1 MSRLSNALDKLQ
13 QPPPTRRRPD
23 DPPIQLI
30 RRDSLDDLFSTCY
43 LSQNPKLTS
52 VYVDAASDD
61 ASNAPSGDASDET
74 SDDASDN
81 ASDDASDAASDGAS
95 DAASDGDSD
104 DASDDDSDATSDDN
118 LEATA
123 NSPIVVHNVVSGE
136 QEGTTLGF
144 VRRDS
149 LDKLLSMCDSSRSL
163 QS

>member
-30 RRDSLDDLFSTCY
+30 CRDSLDDLFSTCY

-52 VYVDAASDD
+52 VYVDATLDD

-74 SDDASDN
+74 
-81 ASDDASDAASDGAS
+81 SDDASDAASDGAS